1 MRIACMY
8 KICRMPKKKKQGLSS
23 KGECRHTFDA
33 EDQLLAKK

>member
-1 MRIACMY
+1 MRIACVY
-8 KICRMPKKKKQGLSS
+8 KICRMPKKKGGLSS

>member
-1 MRIACMY
+1 MCIQNLQNA
-8 KICRMPKKKKQGLSS
+8 KKKGGLSS

>member
-1 MRIACMY
+1 MCIQNLQNA
-8 KICRMPKKKKQGLSS
+8 KKKRGGLSS